1 MKQIMRRSQ
10 GGFTLIELL
19 VVIAIIAIL
28 STIVLA
34 SLGTAR
40 QRARDTRA
48 KSELS
53 QLRAQAELYFTNGN
67 TFEGVCNAP
76 KTSQGLKEMI
86 TSIQKNTVSGSV
98 SCFDDG
104 VTWSA
109 KGTIVGEAGAIK
121 DFCADSTGFA
131 GLGTQTGSDNAASSC
146 TPAP

>member
-1 MKQIMRRSQ
+1 MKISYKKHA
-10 GGFTLIELL
+10 GFTLIELL

-53 QLRAQAELYFTNGN
+53 QMRAQAELYFTNGN
-67 TFEGVCNAP
+67 TFDGVCTAI
-76 KTSQGLKEMI
+76 KKDQGLKEMVDSI
-86 TSIQKNTVSGSV
+86 TKNTVSGSV
-98 SCFDDG
+98 TCFDDG
-104 VTWSA
+104 TTWSA
-109 KGTIVGEAGAIK
+109 KGTIVGEAGAIR